1 MTTKTSKPPTPKAS
15 ATKAK
20 KKGTTSK
27 GRAHKARQKPRQ
39 KAAAPKKQA
48 AGSLKKTQAEKDALF
63 LAALKGGVE
72 VAQKNEEKAKTSRSL
87 KKTVGRTPSTVTPP
101 ASDPIPRNA
110 LPHKTWKPPF
120 AENNIPTKR
129 SFKEPDNSLDFS
141 FEDNTPSHNQAT
153 RQEGKIRRA
162 RPLSPH
168 LGVYKVQLTS
178 FLSIT
183 HRLTEVV
190 LFGAALLWAVLLLLT
205 PSALDNL
212 LLSPFGGIC
221 LAGFV
226 SVLIYHLLGLV
237 RHFLLYVGIGFS
249 LKTLYIIGVL
259 MLVVWSFS
267 ALWIA
272 GKMYDVTL

>member
-48 AGSLKKTQAEKDALF
+48 AGSLKKTQAEKDALL
-63 LAALKGGVE
+63 LAALKDGVG
-72 VAQKNEEKAKTSRSL
+72 VPQKGAEKAKTSRSL
-87 KKTVGRTPSTVTPP
+87 KKSVGRTRGTVTPP
-101 ASDPIPRNA
+101 ASDPISRNA
-110 LPHKTWKPPF
+110 LPHKAWKPPF
-120 AENNIPTKR
+120 AENSIPTKR

-141 FEDNTPSHNQAT
+141 FEDNTPSHNQEK
-153 RQEGKIRRA
+153 RQEDKIRRA

-168 LGVYKVQLTS
+168 LGIYKVQLTS

-183 HRLTEVV
+183 HRASEIIL
-190 LFGAALLWAVLLLLT
+190 LGAALFWAVLLLLT
-205 PSALDNL
+205 PSALDSL
-212 LLSPFGGIC
+212 LLSPFGGVC

-226 SVLIYHLLGLV
+226 NVLIYHLLGLV
-237 RHFLLYVGIGFS
+237 RHFLLYVGVGFS
-249 LKTLYIIGVL
+249 LKSLYIIGAL
-259 MLVVWSFS
+259 MLVVWSF
-267 ALWIA
+267 ATLWII
-272 GKMYDVTL
+272 GRTYDITL

>member
-1 MTTKTSKPPTPKAS
+1 MHKT
-15 ATKAK
+15 
-20 KKGTTSK
+20 
-27 GRAHKARQKPRQ
+27 RQKPRQ
-39 KAAAPKKQA
+39 KAVASKKQA
-48 AGSLKKTQAEKDALF
+48 AGLFKKTQAEKDALL
-63 LAALKGGVE
+63 LASLNEGAVPQQE
-72 VAQKNEEKAKTSRSL
+72 VLTRPKTATSAS
-87 KKTVGRTPSTVTPP
+87 KRTRPKQGSVLPP
-101 ASDPIPRNA
+101 VPDPIPRNA

-120 AENNIPTKR
+120 AENSIPTKR
-129 SFKEPDNSLDFS
+129 SFKESDDHFDFS
-141 FEDNTPSHNQAT
+141 LAEDVPPQNQEKQQGAIQRT
-153 RQEGKIRRA
+153 

-205 PSALDNL
+205 PSALDSL

-237 RHFLLYVGIGFS
+237 RHFLLYAGIGFS
-249 LKTLYIIGVL
+249 LKSVYIIGAL
-259 MLVVWSFS
+259 MLVAWSF
-267 ALWIA
+267 ATLWII
-272 GKMYDVTL
+272 GKTYDITL

>member
-20 KKGTTSK
+20 KKGTASK
-27 GRAHKARQKPRQ
+27 VRAHKTRQKPRQ
-39 KAAAPKKQA
+39 KTVVPKTQA
-48 AGSLKKTQAEKDALF
+48 DGSLKKTQAEKDALL
-63 LAALKGGVE
+63 LAALKGGVD
-72 VAQKNEEKAKTSRSL
+72 VAQKSEEKAKTSRSL
-87 KKTVGRTPSTVTPP
+87 KKTVGRNTGSGEAPV
-101 ASDPIPRNA
+101 SDPIPRNA
-110 LPHKTWKPPF
+110 LPHKAWKPPF
-120 AENNIPTKR
+120 VDNNIPTKR

-141 FEDNTPSHNQAT
+141 FEDKTPSHNQET
-153 RQEGKIRRA
+153 RPEDKIRRA
-162 RPLSPH
+162 QPLSPH

-205 PSALDNL
+205 PSALDSL
-212 LLSPFGGIC
+212 LLSPFGGVC

-226 SVLIYHLLGLV
+226 SVLVYHLLGLV
-237 RHFLLYVGIGFS
+237 RHFLLYMGIGFS

-267 ALWIA
+267 TLWIA